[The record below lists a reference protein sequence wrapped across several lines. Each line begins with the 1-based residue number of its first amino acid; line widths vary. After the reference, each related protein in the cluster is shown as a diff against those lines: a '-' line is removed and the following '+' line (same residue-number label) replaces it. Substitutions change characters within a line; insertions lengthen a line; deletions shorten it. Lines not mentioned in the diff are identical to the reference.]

1 MPRTE
6 LTDIFFDLDHT
17 LWDFEKNSE
26 ITFQLIFDKHQ
37 IKIDLND
44 FMKIY
49 RPVNMKYWN
58 MYRNNQVSS
67 ENLRFFRLKEVFEA
81 LKIRSDKALINLIAE
96 EYINYL
102 SEQIH
107 LFPDA
112 EDTLNYLATKYR
124 LHIITNGFE
133 NVQHKKIKS
142 SGIDH
147 FFETVTTAEGSGYKK
162 PDKRIFDHALAKA
175 KTHQTKSLMIG
186 DSLEADIQGAKDFGM
201 QAIYF
206 GKKPNFEVDFVEQ
219 LVDLKTRL

>member
-1 MPRTE
+1 MPKQP

-26 ITFQLIFDKHQ
+26 ITFDLIFNKH
-37 IKIDLND
+37 KININLSD
-44 FMKIY
+44 FMKVY
-49 RPVNMKYWN
+49 RPVNLKYWN
-58 MYRNNQVSS
+58 MYRNNQINS
-67 ENLRFFRLKEVFEA
+67 ENLRYFRLQEVFEE
-81 LKIRSDKALINLIAE
+81 LKLKSDKTLINLIAE

-107 LFPDA
+107 LFTDA
-112 EDTLNYLATKYR
+112 ENILNYLATRYR

-133 NVQHKKIKS
+133 IIQHKKIKS
-142 SGIDH
+142 SRIDH

-162 PDKRIFDHALAKA
+162 PDKRIFDYAISKA

-206 GKKPNFEVDFVEQ
+206 GKKPEIEVEFIEN
-219 LVDLKTRL
+219 LNDLKSLL